1 MSSIGSSLTGL
12 QADQTMLD
20 VIGNNLAN
28 ADTGGFKASSVTF
41 SEEISQTLQ
50 QASAGSGT
58 RAAPT
63 RCRSASA

>member
-28 ADTGGFKASSVTF
+28 ADTAGFKA
-41 SEEISQTLQ
+41 
-50 QASAGSGT
+50 
-58 RAAPT
+58 
-63 RCRSASA
+63 